1 MTIVFYS
8 LVKIMVCINDTY
20 LCIFVTIKT
29 CSSYAACSDS
39 GRIVVVEYNKEKNVL
54 DRVHQETFGKSG
66 DVACLDIA
74 PVPEGRQR
82 SPFLA
87 VGSYDIIITVRILSL
102 DPDDRLQILMFE
114 RNHGSSEIRWG
125 MVGTMRRIRKT
136 RSVMSSMAIPKPSQR
151 SGSLASE
158 FLTLRQLIQ
167 LVYWNFQDNEAAYS
181 VCTVNFHAKEYGTL
195 LAVGTVKCM
204 CEQFPT
210 LPIDL
215 QRKIAVELDRTPT
228 EILKKLEDARN
239 KII

>member
-39 GRIVVVEYNKEKNVL
+39 GRIEELEYNKEKNVF

-87 VGSYDIIITVRILSL
+87 VGSYDINTVCILSL

-114 RNHGSSEIRWG
+114 RNHGSSEIRWR
-125 MVGTMRRIRKT
+125 MVRTMRIRKT

-158 FLTLRQLIQ
+158 VLTPKTADTTCLLELQ
-167 LVYWNFQDNEAAYS
+167 NNEAAYS
-181 VCTVNFHAKEYGTL
+181 VCTVNFHDKEYGTL
-195 LAVGTVKCM
+195 MA
-204 CEQFPT
+204 EQFPT
-210 LPIDL
+210 LPINL

>member
-1 MTIVFYS
+1 FFFLS
-8 LVKIMVCINDTY
+8 RE
-20 LCIFVTIKT
+20 FVG
-29 CSSYAACSDS
+29 SDS

-125 MVGTMRRIRKT
+125 M
-136 RSVMSSMAIPKPSQR
+136 
-151 SGSLASE
+151 
-158 FLTLRQLIQ
+158 LIQ

>member
-158 FLTLRQLIQ
+158 FLTLRRKQLIQ
-167 LVYWNFQDNEAAYS
+167 LVYWNFQDIEAAYS
-181 VCTVNFHAKEYGTL
+181 VCTVNFHDKEN
-195 LAVGTVKCM
+195 
-204 CEQFPT
+204 
-210 LPIDL
+210 
-215 QRKIAVELDRTPT
+215 
-228 EILKKLEDARN
+228 DARN